1 VSTFKKALL
10 QLHIFVFLA
19 GLTGSLGF
27 LIKLNGLVLVFYRIL
42 ITVIVL
48 WILALFRKNKHQYNL
63 KTKLS
68 LLGTGAIIALHW
80 VCFYQ
85 SIKLANVS
93 IALVC
98 FSSTSLF
105 GSFLEPLWKHAKI
118 QFQEILIGSLS
129 LLGIFLIFHFDT
141 QFRMGIIVGLFSALF
156 AAIFSIIN
164 KRFTSHIDVQTIQS
178 YEMTGGL
185 LFLLPFV
192 LLLGFNTG
200 FNPVGLLPTSMDWFW
215 LSILAIACTVWST
228 HLMLSS
234 LKYISAFTLNVTL
247 NLEPVYGIILAF
259 ILFKEQ
265 KQLGLSFYAGIVC
278 IIISVIIQMRRI
290 VKQQR
295 IQQVKIQR

>member
-10 QLHIFVFLA
+10 QLHVFVFLA

-48 WILALFRKNKHQYNL
+48 WILALIRKNKHQYNL

-68 LLGTGAIIALHW
+68 LLGTGVIIALHW

-105 GSFLEPLWKHAKI
+105 SSFLEPLWKHAKI
-118 QFQEILIGSLS
+118 QFHEILIGSLS

-141 QFRMGIIVGLFSALF
+141 QFRTGIIVGLFSALF

-164 KRFTSHIDVQTIQS
+164 KRFTSHIDVQTIQA

-185 LFLLPFV
+185 LFLLPLV

-200 FNPVGLLPTSMDWFW
+200 FNPVGLLPTTMDWFW
-215 LSILAIACTVWST
+215 LSILAIACTVWAT

-234 LKYISAFTLNVTL
+234 LKHISAFTLNVTL

-265 KQLGLSFYAGIVC
+265 KQLGLSFYAGIIC

-290 VKQQR
+290 VKQHR

>member
-1 VSTFKKALL
+1 MSTFKKALL

-19 GLTGSLGF
+19 GLTAILGF

-42 ITVIVL
+42 MTVIVL
-48 WILALFRKNKHQYNL
+48 WILAFLKKNKNQYNL

-85 SIKLANVS
+85 SIKLANIS

-105 GSFLEPLWKHAKI
+105 TSFVEPFWKHAKI
-118 QFQEILIGSLS
+118 QFKEILIGSLS
-129 LLGIFLIFHFDT
+129 LFGILLIFHFDT
-141 QFRMGIIVGLFSALF
+141 QYRTGIIVGLFSALF

-164 KRFTSHIDVQTIQS
+164 KRFTNHIDIQTIQS

-185 LFLLPFV
+185 FFLLPFIV
-192 LLLGFNTG
+192 FYAFQTG

-215 LSILAIACTVWST
+215 LSILVIACTIWST

-234 LKYISAFTLNVTL
+234 LKHISAFTLNVTL

-265 KQLGLSFYAGIVC
+265 KQLGLSFYAGILC
-278 IIISVIIQMRRI
+278 IIISVIIQMSII
-290 VKQQR
+290 VKQHR
-295 IQQVKIQR
+295 IQQIKIQ

>member
-105 GSFLEPLWKHAKI
+105 SSFLEPLWKHAKI

-141 QFRMGIIVGLFSALF
+141 QFRTGIIVGLFSALF

-234 LKYISAFTLNVTL
+234 LKHISAFTLNVTL

-265 KQLGLSFYAGIVC
+265 KQLGLSFYAGILC

-290 VKQQR
+290 VKQHR
-295 IQQVKIQR
+295 IQQVRIQR

>member
-1 VSTFKKALL
+1 MSTFKKALL

-48 WILALFRKNKHQYNL
+48 WILALYKKNNHQYNL
-63 KTKLS
+63 RTKLS
-68 LLGTGAIIALHW
+68 LLGTGVIIALHW

-105 GSFLEPLWKHAKI
+105 SAVIEPLWKHAKI

-141 QFRMGIIVGLFSALF
+141 QFRTGIIVGLFSALF

-164 KRFTSHIDVQTIQS
+164 KRFTNHIDVQTIQS

-185 LFLLPFV
+185 VFLLPIIF
-192 LLLGFNTG
+192 FYAYYSG
-200 FNPVGLLPTSMDWFW
+200 FNPIGLVPTTMDWFW
-215 LSILAIACTVWST
+215 LSILSIACTVWST

-234 LKYISAFTLNVTL
+234 LKHISAFTLNVTL

-265 KQLGLSFYAGIVC
+265 KQLGLSFYAGILC
-278 IIISVIIQMRRI
+278 IIISVIIQMSRI
-290 VKQQR
+290 VKQHR
-295 IQQVKIQR
+295 IQQIKMN

>member
-1 VSTFKKALL
+1 MSTFKKALL
-10 QLHIFVFLA
+10 QLHVFVFLA

-48 WILALFRKNKHQYNL
+48 WILTLYRKNKKNYTL

-105 GSFLEPLWKHAKI
+105 SSFLEPLWKHAKI
-118 QFQEILIGSLS
+118 QFHEILIGSLS
-129 LLGIFLIFHFDT
+129 LLGILLIFHFDT
-141 QFRMGIIVGLFSALF
+141 QYRMGIIVGLFSALF

-164 KRFTSHIDVQTIQS
+164 KKFTSHIDVQTIQS

-185 LFLLPFV
+185 VFLLPLIFIYA
-192 LLLGFNTG
+192 FNTG

-265 KQLGLSFYAGIVC
+265 KQLGLSFYAGIIC
-278 IIISVIIQMRRI
+278 IIVSVIIQMRRI
-290 VKQQR
+290 VKQHR
-295 IQQVKIQR
+295 IQPIKIN

>member
-1 VSTFKKALL
+1 MSTFKKALL

-48 WILALFRKNKHQYNL
+48 WALALFRKNKHQYNL

-105 GSFLEPLWKHAKI
+105 SSFLEPLWKHAKI

-141 QFRMGIIVGLFSALF
+141 QFRTGIIVGLFSALF

-185 LFLLPFV
+185 LFLLPFIV
-192 LLLGFNTG
+192 FYAFNTG
-200 FNPVGLLPTSMDWFW
+200 FNSIGLVPTTMDWFW

-290 VKQQR
+290 VKQHR
-295 IQQVKIQR
+295 IQQVRIQR

>member
-1 VSTFKKALL
+1 
-10 QLHIFVFLA
+10 
-19 GLTGSLGF
+19 
-27 LIKLNGLVLVFYRIL
+27 
-42 ITVIVL
+42 L
-48 WILALFRKNKHQYNL
+48 WVLALFRKNIHSYNL
-63 KTKLS
+63 KIKLS

-98 FSSTSLF
+98 LSSTSLF
-105 GSFLEPLWKHAKI
+105 SSLIEPMWKHAKI
-118 QFQEILIGSLS
+118 QWSEIFIGALS
-129 LLGIFLIFHFDT
+129 LLGILLIFHFDT

-156 AAIFSIIN
+156 SAIFSIIN
-164 KRFTSHIDVQTIQS
+164 KQFTNHIDVQTIQS

-185 LFLLPFV
+185 LFLFPFV
-192 LLLGFNTG
+192 LLVGFNTG
-200 FNPVGLLPTSMDWFW
+200 FSPIGLVPTSMDWFW

-234 LKYISAFTLNVTL
+234 LKHISAFTLNVTL

-265 KQLGLSFYAGIVC
+265 KQLGLSFYAGIIC
-278 IIISVIIQMRRI
+278 IIISVLIQMRRV
-290 VKQQR
+290 VKQHR
-295 IQQVKIQR
+295 MQQIKMN

>member
-10 QLHIFVFLA
+10 QLHVFVFLA
-19 GLTGSLGF
+19 GLTGPLGF

-42 ITVIVL
+42 MTVI
-48 WILALFRKNKHQYNL
+48 ILLILTFFRKNIQSYNL

-105 GSFLEPLWKHAKI
+105 SSLIEPLWKHAKI
-118 QFQEILIGSLS
+118 QWSEILIGALS
-129 LLGIFLIFHFDT
+129 LLGILLIFHFDT

-164 KRFTSHIDVQTIQS
+164 KQFTNHIDVQTIQS

-185 LFLLPFV
+185 LFLFPFV
-192 LLLGFNTG
+192 LLVGFNTG
-200 FNPVGLLPTSMDWFW
+200 FSPIGLVPTSMDWFW

-234 LKYISAFTLNVTL
+234 LKHISAFTLNVTL

-265 KQLGLSFYAGIVC
+265 KQLGLSFYAGIIC
-278 IIISVIIQMRRI
+278 IIISVFIQMRRV
-290 VKQQR
+290 VKQHR
-295 IQQVKIQR
+295 IQQIKIN

>member
-1 VSTFKKALL
+1 MSTFKKALV
-10 QLHIFVFLA
+10 QLHVFVFLA

-48 WILALFRKNKHQYNL
+48 WVLALFRKNIHSYNF

-105 GSFLEPLWKHAKI
+105 SSFLEPLWKHAKI

-129 LLGIFLIFHFDT
+129 LLGILLIFHFDT
-141 QFRMGIIVGLFSALF
+141 QFRTGIIVGLFSALF

-200 FNPVGLLPTSMDWFW
+200 FNPMGLIPTSMDWFW

-234 LKYISAFTLNVTL
+234 LKHISAFTLNVTL

-265 KQLGLSFYAGIVC
+265 KQLGLSFYAGILC

-290 VKQQR
+290 VKQHRTAQ
-295 IQQVKIQR
+295 IKIN

>member
-1 VSTFKKALL
+1 MSTFKKALL

-48 WILALFRKNKHQYNL
+48 WILALYRKNKNQYNL

-98 FSSTSLF
+98 FSCTSLF
-105 GSFLEPLWKHAKI
+105 SSLIEPLWKHAKI
-118 QFQEILIGSLS
+118 QWSEIFIGALS
-129 LLGIFLIFHFDT
+129 LLGILLIFHFDT
-141 QFRMGIIVGLFSALF
+141 QYRMGIIVGLFSALF

-164 KRFTSHIDVQTIQS
+164 KKFTSHIDVQTIQS

-192 LLLGFNTG
+192 ILVGFSTG
-200 FNPVGLLPTSMDWFW
+200 FNPIGLVPTSMDWFW
-215 LSILAIACTVWST
+215 LFILAIACTVWAT

-234 LKYISAFTLNVTL
+234 LKHISAFTLNVTL

-259 ILFKEQ
+259 ILFNEQ
-265 KQLGLSFYAGIVC
+265 KQLGLSFYSGILC
-278 IIISVIIQMRRI
+278 IIVSVIIQMRRI
-290 VKQQR
+290 VKQDR

>member
-1 VSTFKKALL
+1 MSTFKKALL
-10 QLHIFVFLA
+10 QLHVFVFLA

-48 WILALFRKNKHQYNL
+48 WILTLYRKNKKNYTL

-105 GSFLEPLWKHAKI
+105 SSFLEPLWKHAKI
-118 QFQEILIGSLS
+118 QFHEILIGSLS
-129 LLGIFLIFHFDT
+129 LSGILLIFHFDT
-141 QFRMGIIVGLFSALF
+141 QYRMGIIVGLFSALF

-164 KRFTSHIDVQTIQS
+164 KKFTSHIDVQTIQS

-185 LFLLPFV
+185 VFLLPLIFIYA
-192 LLLGFNTG
+192 FNTG

-265 KQLGLSFYAGIVC
+265 KQLGLSFYAGIIC
-278 IIISVIIQMRRI
+278 IIVSVIIQMRRI
-290 VKQQR
+290 VKQHR

>member
-10 QLHIFVFLA
+10 QLHVFVFLA

-42 ITVIVL
+42 ITVFL
-48 WILALFRKNKHQYNL
+48 LLILSIFKKNEHRYTH

-68 LLGTGAIIALHW
+68 LLGTGVIIAIHW

-85 SIKLANVS
+85 SIKLANIS

-98 FSSTSLF
+98 LSCTSLF
-105 GSFLEPLWKHAKI
+105 TSLIDPFWKHAKI
-118 QFQEILIGSLS
+118 KIIEILIGSLS
-129 LLGIFLIFHFDT
+129 LLGILLIFHFDT
-141 QFRMGIIVGLFSALF
+141 QYRTGIIVGLFSSLF

-164 KRFTSHIDVQTIQS
+164 KQLTSHIDIQTIQS

-185 LFLLPFV
+185 LFTLPFIV
-192 LLLGFNTG
+192 ILGYNTG
-200 FNPVGLLPTSMDWFW
+200 FNPIGLVPSTMDWFW
-215 LSILAIACTVWST
+215 LAILSIVCTVWSN

-234 LKYISAFTLNVTL
+234 LKHISAFTLNVTL

-259 ILFKEQ
+259 LLFKEQ
-265 KQLGLSFYAGIVC
+265 KLLGLSFYVGIVC
-278 IIISVIIQMRRI
+278 IIISVLIQMRRV

-295 IQQVKIQR
+295 IHQVKIN

>member
-1 VSTFKKALL
+1 MSTFKKALL

-48 WILALFRKNKHQYNL
+48 WALAIYKKNTHQYNL
-63 KTKLS
+63 KTKMF

-105 GSFLEPLWKHAKI
+105 SSFLEPLWKHAKI

-141 QFRMGIIVGLFSALF
+141 QFRTGIIVGLFSALF

-185 LFLLPFV
+185 LFLLPFIV
-192 LLLGFNTG
+192 FYAFNSGFDAI
-200 FNPVGLLPTSMDWFW
+200 GLVPTTMDWFW

-234 LKYISAFTLNVTL
+234 LKHISAFTLNVTL

-290 VKQQR
+290 VKQHR
-295 IQQVKIQR
+295 IQQVKIN

>member
-10 QLHIFVFLA
+10 QLHVFVFLA

-68 LLGTGAIIALHW
+68 LLGTGVIIALHW

-105 GSFLEPLWKHAKI
+105 SSFLEPLWKHAKI
-118 QFQEILIGSLS
+118 QFHEILIGSLS

-141 QFRMGIIVGLFSALF
+141 QFRTGIIVGLFSALF

-185 LFLLPFV
+185 LFLLPLV

-234 LKYISAFTLNVTL
+234 LKHISAFTLNVTL

-265 KQLGLSFYAGIVC
+265 KQLGLSFYAGIIC

-290 VKQQR
+290 VKQHR
-295 IQQVKIQR
+295 IQQVKIN

>member
-1 VSTFKKALL
+1 MSTFKKALL
-10 QLHIFVFLA
+10 QLHVFVFLA

-48 WILALFRKNKHQYNL
+48 WVLALFRKNIHSYNL

-68 LLGTGAIIALHW
+68 LLGTGVIIALHW

-85 SIKLANVS
+85 SIKLANIS

-105 GSFLEPLWKHAKI
+105 SSFLEPLWKHAKF
-118 QFQEILIGSLS
+118 QFSEILIGLLS
-129 LLGIFLIFHFDT
+129 LLGILLIFHFDT
-141 QFRMGIIVGLFSALF
+141 QFRLGIIVGLCSAFF

-164 KRFTSHIDVQTIQS
+164 KQFTSHIDVQTIQS

-185 LFLLPFV
+185 LFLLPLV
-192 LLLGFNTG
+192 LLLGYNTG
-200 FNPVGLLPTSMDWFW
+200 FNSIGLIPTSMDWFW

-234 LKYISAFTLNVTL
+234 LKHISAFTLNVTL

-265 KQLGLSFYAGIVC
+265 KQLGLSFYAGIIC
-278 IIISVIIQMRRI
+278 IVISVLIQMRRI
-290 VKQQR
+290 VKQHR
-295 IQQVKIQR
+295 IHQA

>member
-1 VSTFKKALL
+1 MSTFKKALL

-48 WILALFRKNKHQYNL
+48 WVLALYRKNKNKYNL

-105 GSFLEPLWKHAKI
+105 SSFLEPLWKHAKI
-118 QFQEILIGSLS
+118 QFHEILIGSLS

-164 KRFTSHIDVQTIQS
+164 KKFTNHIDVQTIQS

-185 LFLLPFV
+185 VFLLPFIIIYA
-192 LLLGFNTG
+192 FNTG
-200 FNPVGLLPTSMDWFW
+200 FNLVGLLPTYMDWFW
-215 LSILAIACTVWST
+215 LSILAIACTVWAT

-234 LKYISAFTLNVTL
+234 LKHISAFTLNVTL

-265 KQLGLSFYAGIVC
+265 KQLGLSFYPGIIC
-278 IIISVIIQMRRI
+278 IIISVFIQMRRV
-290 VKQQR
+290 VKQHRTAQ
-295 IQQVKIQR
+295 IN

>member
-1 VSTFKKALL
+1 MSTFKKALV
-10 QLHIFVFLA
+10 QLHVFVFLA

-48 WILALFRKNKHQYNL
+48 WVLALIRKNIHSYNL

-105 GSFLEPLWKHAKI
+105 SSLIEPLWKHAKI
-118 QFQEILIGSLS
+118 QWSEIFIGALS
-129 LLGIFLIFHFDT
+129 LLGILLIFHFDT

-164 KRFTSHIDVQTIQS
+164 KQFTNHIDVQTIQS

-192 LLLGFNTG
+192 VLVGFNTG
-200 FNPVGLLPTSMDWFW
+200 FNPIGLVPTSMDWFW

-234 LKYISAFTLNVTL
+234 LKHISAFTLNVTL

-265 KQLGLSFYAGIVC
+265 KQLGLSFYAGILC
-278 IIISVIIQMRRI
+278 IIISVLIQMRRI
-290 VKQQR
+290 VKQHRTAQ
-295 IQQVKIQR
+295 IKMN

>member
-1 VSTFKKALL
+1 MSTFKKALV
-10 QLHIFVFLA
+10 QLHVFVFLA

-48 WILALFRKNKHQYNL
+48 WVLALFRKNIYSYNL
-63 KTKLS
+63 KTKFS

-105 GSFLEPLWKHAKI
+105 SSFLEPLWKHAKI

-129 LLGIFLIFHFDT
+129 LLGILLIFHFDT
-141 QFRMGIIVGLFSALF
+141 QFRTGIIVGLFSALF

-200 FNPVGLLPTSMDWFW
+200 FNPMGLIPTPMDWFW

-234 LKYISAFTLNVTL
+234 LKHISAFTLNVTL

-265 KQLGLSFYAGIVC
+265 KQLGLSFYAGILC

-290 VKQQR
+290 VKQHRTAQ
-295 IQQVKIQR
+295 IKIN

>member
-1 VSTFKKALL
+1 VSTFKKALV
-10 QLHIFVFLA
+10 QLHVFVFLA

-48 WILALFRKNKHQYNL
+48 WVLALFRKNIHSYNL
-63 KTKLS
+63 KTKFS

-105 GSFLEPLWKHAKI
+105 SSFLEPLWKHAKI

-129 LLGIFLIFHFDT
+129 LLGILLIFHFDT
-141 QFRMGIIVGLFSALF
+141 QFRTGIIVGLFSALF

-200 FNPVGLLPTSMDWFW
+200 FNPMGLIPTSMDWFW

-234 LKYISAFTLNVTL
+234 LKHISAFTLNVTL

-265 KQLGLSFYAGIVC
+265 KQLGLSFYAGILC

-290 VKQQR
+290 VKQHRTAQ
-295 IQQVKIQR
+295 IKIN

>member
-1 VSTFKKALL
+1 MSTFKKALL
-10 QLHIFVFLA
+10 QLHVFVFLA

-48 WILALFRKNKHQYNL
+48 WVLALYKKNKHQYNL

-105 GSFLEPLWKHAKI
+105 SSFLEPLWKHAKI

-141 QFRMGIIVGLFSALF
+141 QFRTGIIVGLFSALF

-192 LLLGFNTG
+192 VFLGFNTG
-200 FNPVGLLPTSMDWFW
+200 FNPVGLLPTTMDWFW

-234 LKYISAFTLNVTL
+234 LKHISAFTLNVTL

-290 VKQQR
+290 VKQHR
-295 IQQVKIQR
+295 IQQVKIN

>member
-10 QLHIFVFLA
+10 QLHVFVFLA

-48 WILALFRKNKHQYNL
+48 WVLALYKKNKHQYNL

-105 GSFLEPLWKHAKI
+105 SSFLEPLWKHAKI

-141 QFRMGIIVGLFSALF
+141 QFRTGIIVGLFSALF

-192 LLLGFNTG
+192 MFLGFNTG
-200 FNPVGLLPTSMDWFW
+200 FNPAGLLPTSMDWFW

-234 LKYISAFTLNVTL
+234 LKHISAFTLNVTL

-290 VKQQR
+290 VKQHR
-295 IQQVKIQR
+295 IQQVKIN